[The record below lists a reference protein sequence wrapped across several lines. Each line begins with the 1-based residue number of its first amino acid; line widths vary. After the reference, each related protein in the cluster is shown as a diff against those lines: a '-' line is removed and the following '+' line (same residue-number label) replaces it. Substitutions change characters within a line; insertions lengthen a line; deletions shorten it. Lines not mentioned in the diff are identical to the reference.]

1 MADGE
6 AIAQVVA
13 WQREQVATLA
23 PRERE
28 VAQLAACG
36 LRNHEIA
43 LAMEIETS
51 TVRTYLQWIFTK
63 LGVRSRAQLAVV
75 ALLTGLVDAGMVVR
89 AWQMY
94 APEVMGCD

>member
-6 AIAQVVA
+6 AVAQMVA
-13 WQREQVATLA
+13 WQRDQVATLA

-43 LAMEIETS
+43 RAMAIEPT
-51 TVRTYLQWIFTK
+51 TVRTYLQWIFVK
-63 LGVRSRAQLAVV
+63 LQVRSRAQLVVV
-75 ALLTGLVDAGMVVR
+75 ALLTDLVDVEMVVR
-89 AWQMY
+89 AWQEY
-94 APEVMGCD
+94 APEVIGCD